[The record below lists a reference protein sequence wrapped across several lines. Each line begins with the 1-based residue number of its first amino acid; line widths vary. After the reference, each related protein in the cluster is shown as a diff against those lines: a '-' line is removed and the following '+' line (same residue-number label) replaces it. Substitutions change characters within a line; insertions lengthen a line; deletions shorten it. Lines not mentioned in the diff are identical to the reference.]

1 MSRCCFVYAV
11 LACEVML
18 ARQPDELL
26 YEHKST
32 WGGFL
37 KNEQSPHSAND
48 LSIND
53 MSLLKIAQSDIRKQ
67 TLAALKDKMKV
78 SCVLCVL
85 TRHLPCAKA
94 ELTHSARMG
103 CTGRGCVHG
112 RAKGREAC
120 KAQETKGQ
128 RQAGKADG

>member
-18 ARQPDELL
+18 ARQPNELL

-53 MSLLKIAQSDIRKQ
+53 MSLLKIAQRDIRKQ

-85 TRHLPCAKA
+85 TRHFPCEGRAD
-94 ELTHSARMG
+94 ESG

-120 KAQETKGQ
+120 KAQGTKGQ